1 MYLKCN
7 IDNRDVLGL
16 VLVGLGGLAAFLV
29 PVNAFMAFIS
39 DIVRFGTCYE
49 VEKSIILTIMVRKL
63 VISVTSGKIRTFL
76 AFIRP

>member
-29 PVNAFMAFIS
+29 LVNAFIAFMAF
-39 DIVRFGTCYE
+39 VGGLY
-49 VEKSIILTIMVRKL
+49 KSFWPK
-63 VISVTSGKIRTFL
+63 
-76 AFIRP
+76 

>member
-29 PVNAFMAFIS
+29 PVNAFMAF
-39 DIVRFGTCYE
+39 VGGLY
-49 VEKSIILTIMVRKL
+49 KSFWPK
-63 VISVTSGKIRTFL
+63 
-76 AFIRP
+76 